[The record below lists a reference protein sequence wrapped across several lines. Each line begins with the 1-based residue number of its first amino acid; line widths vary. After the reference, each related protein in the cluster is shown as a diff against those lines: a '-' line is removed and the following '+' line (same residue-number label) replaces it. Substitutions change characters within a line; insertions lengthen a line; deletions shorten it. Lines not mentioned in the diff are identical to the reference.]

1 MSLNNQP
8 SQGKLDP
15 ITFFYGFG
23 AAIVLIASMFKFV
36 GWEYATELFIVGLA
50 IEAVVFLVSAF
61 ERTKSEKE
69 YAWENVFPQL
79 VDKNAASNLPGAT
92 TGMPAGVASPDLQ
105 QKFDQLGQQVQQMQQ
120 SLQAF
125 SGHLDKNAGIASQS
139 MQSMENMNREIEK
152 YNDHLKRLN
161 QKFSELSGR

>member
-1 MSLNNQP
+1 
-8 SQGKLDP
+8 
-15 ITFFYGFG
+15 
-23 AAIVLIASMFKFV
+23 
-36 GWEYATELFIVGLA
+36 LFIVGLA

-79 VDKNAASNLPGAT
+79 VDKNAPSTMPGSAAGANANLAN
-92 TGMPAGVASPDLQ
+92 PDLQ

-125 SGHLDKNAGIASQS
+125 SSHL
-139 MQSMENMNREIEK
+139 
-152 YNDHLKRLN
+152 
-161 QKFSELSGR
+161 ELSGR